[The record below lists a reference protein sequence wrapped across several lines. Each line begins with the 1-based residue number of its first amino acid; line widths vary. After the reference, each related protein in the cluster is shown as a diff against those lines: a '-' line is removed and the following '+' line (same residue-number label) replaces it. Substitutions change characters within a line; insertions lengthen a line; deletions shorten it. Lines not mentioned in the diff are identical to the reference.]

1 MATITIKKTQSV
13 TDIYTTHVEVS
24 TDEFPE
30 LLSEDFSFD
39 SMSEELKYYLE
50 REDGDD
56 MEMDNLNIFAFEKL

>member
-13 TDIYTTHVEVS
+13 TDIYTTRVEVS

-30 LLSEDFSFD
+30 LLSDDFSFD
-39 SMSEELKYYLE
+39 NMSEELKYYLE
-50 REDGDD
+50 REDSDD